1 MKLGKIFITI
11 LGIASALLIG
21 WGFIAFMT
29 VEEPVPEHIAKLKSS
44 AYIKTERI
52 KNDTISIQIKTEGR
66 VHNASILNL
75 ISEVKG
81 EIIAGRN
88 PLKEG
93 SKFKKGDLIFLVS
106 NPEAKYALKA
116 IRSGYIQLITSVMPD
131 LKMDFGSGYKKWE
144 SFYADLSEDHDLPT
158 LPVVNDAREK
168 MYLSNRQVYK
178 AYYEIKSKEAQYHKH
193 FFYAPFSGVLMNVTL
208 EEGSQLNPGMSVGI
222 FGKNSEKEIEVSLS
236 RLQAER
242 LQKGAKVTIQK
253 PHSSSPIK
261 GAVSRV
267 SDFINPA
274 TQSFSC
280 FIKVIDQNDI
290 KDGEYYEVTIDA
302 GKEMNAVKLA
312 SEAIYGEESVHL
324 LNSDSTLRK
333 EIIHLLYYDDDIAV
347 VKGLKDN
354 DIAVNQKVNAVENRK
369 YKALK

>member
-1 MKLGKIFITI
+1 MKLGKIFITV

-29 VEEPVPEHIAKLKSS
+29 VKDPEPEHVAKLKSS

-52 KNDTISIQIKTEGR
+52 KNDTVAIQIKTEGR

-81 EIIAGRN
+81 EIVSGRN

-144 SFYADLSEDHDLPT
+144 SFYADLNEEHDLPS
-158 LPVVNDAREK
+158 LPEVNDAREK
-168 MYLSNRQVYK
+168 MFLSNRQVYK

-193 FFYAPFSGVLMNVTL
+193 FFYAPFDGVLMHVNL
-208 EEGSQLNPGMSVGI
+208 EEGSQLNPGMSVGV

-236 RLQAER
+236 HLQAGR
-242 LQKGAKVTIQK
+242 LQKGAKVAIQK
-253 PHSSSPIK
+253 PHSTTPIK
-261 GAVSRV
+261 GVVSRV
-267 SDFINPA
+267 SDFINPS

-280 FIKVIDQNDI
+280 FIKVLDQKDI
-290 KDGEYYEVTIDA
+290 KDGEYYEVLIDA
-302 GKEMNAVKLA
+302 GKELNAVKLA
-312 SEAIYGEESVHL
+312 AEAIYSEESVQV
-324 LNSDSTLRK
+324 LNSDSTVRK
-333 EIIHLLYYDDDIAV
+333 ENIQLLYYDDDIAV

-354 DIAVNQKVNAVENRK
+354 DVVVNQKINAIENRK